1 MLIKCNFIYIHSKND
16 KRLDNASIEIE
27 FQLIK
32 NVELDYTILNV
43 M

>member
-1 MLIKCNFIYIHSKND
+1 MHSKND
-16 KRLDNASIEIE
+16 NSLDNALIEID

-32 NVELDYTILNV
+32 NVVLDYTILNV